1 MSMSFGD
8 IVKFLDEQVAW
19 GPVILVLLVGVGL
32 YFSIRTRFVQF
43 RKLGYALKNTV
54 GKVFKKTRAEKGE
67 LTPWQSMT
75 TALAATVGTGSIVG
89 VTGAVAIGGPGAIFW
104 MWVSA
109 LVGMVTK
116 YAEVVLA
123 VHYRER
129 NEKGERVGGPM
140 YYIKNGLG
148 PKWKWLAVIFC
159 LFGILASFGIGNA
172 TQVNSIASSV
182 EGSLSAFGVTSDN
195 ITFLGSTF
203 SVIRLI
209 TGIVLAVIIA
219 LVVIGGLKAIGKIT
233 EMMVPFMSI
242 VYILA
247 GVVFVVFN
255 YSQVGKAFG
264 MIFEGAFNPSSV
276 IGGAAGATILTVM
289 QKGISRGCFSNEA
302 GLGSAP
308 IAHASTSET
317 NPVKQGMYGIFEVF
331 ITSMIICTITGLVLL
346 CGHNAGNITI
356 GWGSGADGVLVAES
370 MGSVFGERLSMLV
383 VSICLILFSLST
395 IISWSLYGTR
405 CFEFIANSK
414 VIFIY
419 KIIFVLFVVVGAT
432 LRLDVAWSM
441 ASAFNG
447 FMAIPNLV
455 AILLLSPVVFRLTKE
470 YFDRK

>member
-1 MSMSFGD
+1 MSFGEL
-8 IVKFLDEQVAW
+8 VSFLDEQVAW
-19 GPVILVLLVGVGL
+19 GPVMLILLVGVGL
-32 YFSIRTRFVQF
+32 YFTIRTRFVQF

-54 GKVFKKTRAEKGE
+54 GKVFKKTKAEKGE

-89 VTGAVAIGGPGAIFW
+89 VTGAIAIGGPGAIFW

-109 LVGMVTK
+109 LVGMITK
-116 YAEVVLA
+116 YAEVVLS

-148 PKWKWLAVIFC
+148 AKWKWLAVIFC

-182 EGSLSAFGVTSDN
+182 ESTASAFGLETAQ
-195 ITFLGSTF
+195 ITFMGSTF

-209 TGIVLAVIIA
+209 TGIVLAVIVA
-219 LVVIGGLKAIGKIT
+219 LVVIGGLKTIGSVT
-233 EMMVPFMSI
+233 EKMVPFMSI
-242 VYILA
+242 VYIVA
-247 GVVFVVFN
+247 GLVFIFLN
-255 YSQVGKAFG
+255 FDQIGAAFG
-264 MIFEGAFNPSSV
+264 MIFKGAFNPSSV
-276 IGGAAGATILTVM
+276 IGGAAGATLLTVM

-331 ITSMIICTITGLVLL
+331 ITSMIICTITGLILL
-346 CGHNAGNITI
+346 CGHNAGGITI
-356 GWGSGADGVLVAES
+356 NWGEGADGTLVAAS
-370 MGSVFGERLSMLV
+370 MGSVFGEKISV
-383 VSICLILFSLST
+383 IIVSVCLILFSLST

-405 CFEFIANSK
+405 CFEFIANTK

-419 KIIFVLFVVVGAT
+419 KIVFVLFVVVGAT
-432 LRLDVAWSM
+432 LKLDVAWSM

-447 FMAIPNLV
+447 FMAIPNLI
-455 AILLLSPVVFRLTKE
+455 AILLLSPVVIKLTKE
-470 YFDRK
+470 YFDNKK